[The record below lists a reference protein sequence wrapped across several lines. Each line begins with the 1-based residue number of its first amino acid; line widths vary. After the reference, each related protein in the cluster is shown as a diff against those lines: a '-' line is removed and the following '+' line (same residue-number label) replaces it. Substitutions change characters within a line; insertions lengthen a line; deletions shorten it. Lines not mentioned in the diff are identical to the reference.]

1 MFRYE
6 LPQTIELSSKKEL
19 EDMLDQFEQGRFPD
33 GIAKI
38 FTSLGSFENLLGLQ
52 KIDGEKPINENNLES
67 EQNTEF
73 FIISLQPRPRE
84 PADKENFALVT
95 ALPDI
100 DISELNVIHIEL
112 PFFTYDEPRQ
122 DWSFLQRFYS
132 LQAKENFPYQGLHF
146 GYLLPFVDTEQY
158 RFLNGLVC
166 DLFYMFPFFHGDMSY
181 FNQVK
186 SIKTLEINNRKMLL
200 NCLQYPGKLP
210 IENISYLAAD
220 KTEEL
225 NNKHGARLIACWYFE
240 DYPGIDYLHRFCQQ
254 RSKSVCWNDLNFCQ
268 LIANGLNVLSDW
280 LNAKNASIFHSFLTE
295 ELYDPR
301 SINLI
306 GLF

>member
-6 LPQTIELSSKKEL
+6 LPQTIELSSRKEL
-19 EDMLDQFEQGRFPD
+19 EDMLDQFEQGRFPE

-38 FTSLGSFENLLGLQ
+38 FASLGSFTNLLGLQ
-52 KIDGEKPINENNLES
+52 KIDGEEDLEG

-112 PFFTYDEPRQ
+112 PFFEYDEPRQ

-210 IENISYLAAD
+210 IENISYLAATE
-220 KTEEL
+220 TEEL
-225 NNKHGARLIACWYFE
+225 NNKNGARLIACWYFE
-240 DYPGIDYLHRFCQQ
+240 DYPNIDYLHRFCQQ
-254 RSKSVCWNDLNFCQ
+254 RPKSVCWNDLNFCQ
-268 LIANGLNVLSDW
+268 LITNGLD
-280 LNAKNASIFHSFLTE
+280 KHASIFHSFLTE

-301 SINLI
+301 LINLI
-306 GLF
+306 GMF

>member
-6 LPQTIELSSKKEL
+6 LPQTIELSSRKEL
-19 EDMLDQFEQGRFPD
+19 EDMLDQFEQGKFPD
-33 GIAKI
+33 KIAEI
-38 FTSLGSFENLLGLQ
+38 FASLGSFANLLGPQ
-52 KIDGEKPINENNLES
+52 KSDGEDELES
-67 EQNTEF
+67 GQNTEF

-100 DISELNVIHIEL
+100 DNSDLNVILIEL
-112 PFFTYDEPRQ
+112 PFFQYDEPRQ

-186 SIKTLEINNRKMLL
+186 SIKTFEINNRKMLL

-210 IENISYLAAD
+210 IENISYLAATE
-220 KTEEL
+220 TEEL

-268 LIANGLNVLSDW
+268 LIANGLH
-280 LNAKNASIFHSFLTE
+280 AKNASIFHSFLTE